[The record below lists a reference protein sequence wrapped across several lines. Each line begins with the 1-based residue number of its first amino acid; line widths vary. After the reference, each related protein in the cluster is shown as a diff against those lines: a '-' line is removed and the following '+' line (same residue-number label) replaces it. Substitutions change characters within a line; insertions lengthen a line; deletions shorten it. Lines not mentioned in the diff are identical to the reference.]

1 MRRQVSLV
9 SKVKDKIKGRD
20 QYYDSCCKKCSLKKY
35 DRYVPTQFV
44 KDSKV
49 LFIGEAPGREEVEQK
64 KPFVGQS
71 GKLLRKVLDKM
82 DISYSVSNVC
92 KCRPASVEGEN
103 RTPTKMEVRCC
114 LPIIMD
120 EVENFDFIVLV
131 GGIALSVF
139 FPEVNLGDVVGS
151 VLIKKGK
158 KYLVVYH
165 PAYILRNREVEK
177 DWIRDLGRVE
187 DVLLERT
194 ENLGNKVVGKDI
206 DINKVFSLL
215 DSSNRLYLDI
225 ETTSLDRFDYKL
237 ICIGIAGEDTNIFV
251 FPYTSD
257 LVDKMNKLF
266 RRKEVVIQ
274 NALFEL
280 GMLSQVGIRFDKSV
294 IKDTMVMA
302 HLLDEKRKGQKNL
315 SRRLLGYRYWNLV
328 VQPGDVPDEEVFVY
342 NAEDVY
348 VLRKLYQNLWG
359 RLSNSMQGFSV
370 KVLSNALKVISEI
383 EDFGMKVDLDRLSK
397 VKKKVM
403 SAIDV
408 LLEELSE
415 YGDINWNSPQQVGTF
430 LVDKGVSGFRKTG
443 TGRISMDKEA
453 VSHLLMTVKSGEVKN
468 LLTKLK
474 DYKKLETLKN
484 TFLEGAFSKIG
495 VKGRVR
501 SSYSF
506 VNTVSGRLSS
516 SNPNLQNIP
525 RDSRIRELFVPEED
539 CVFVEGDCGQVEL
552 RVCAII
558 AEDKVM
564 IEAFKK
570 GEDLHKLTASLV
582 MGKEKEK
589 VTKEER
595 QKAKAVNF
603 GFLYGQGW
611 MSFKGFAKS
620 EYGVELTDEE
630 AQDWRNG
637 FFGQYSGLA
646 EWHKEIEDF
655 VKRNGYVES
664 KFGRKRRFE
673 NEFRSSNKHVVEHAV
688 RQALNFPIQS
698 VASDLNLLLMGKL
711 FLLRNKL
718 FSLDTVKFVETV
730 HDEFMLEV
738 KKDLVE
744 DVIGMV
750 DSVVESIPAGVPW
763 FNIPFVVDVKV
774 IDRWGK

>member
-1 MRRQVSLV
+1 M
-9 SKVKDKIKGRD
+9 
-20 QYYDSCCKKCSLKKY
+20 
-35 DRYVPTQFV
+35 QFV

-49 LFIGEAPGREEVEQK
+49 LFIGEAPGREEVEQR

-92 KCRPASVEGEN
+92 KCRPVSVKGEN
-103 RTPTKMEVRCC
+103 RTPTKMEIKCC
-114 LPIIMD
+114 LSIIMD

-131 GGIALSVF
+131 GGIALAVF
-139 FPEVNLGDVVGS
+139 FPDVNLGDVVGS

-165 PAYILRNREVEK
+165 PAYILRNKEVEK
-177 DWIRDLGRVE
+177 DWVRDLGRVE
-187 DVLLERT
+187 DVLLKRT
-194 ENLGNKVVGKDI
+194 ENLGNEVVGKDI

-215 DSSNRLYLDI
+215 NDSNRLYLDI